1 MSKEFLGRGWKFPVA
16 VNPTTGR
23 IAMSEYEEDIKESI
37 RIILATAPGERLM
50 RPDFGCG
57 IHDLVFS
64 TISRITVGLFE
75 SRLRE
80 AITKWE
86 PRVDILKLDIS
97 TRDAANGKFETERDA
112 RSGKLFIKLACRVR
126 DTNTEF
132 NLVFPFYLN
141 EGAG

>member
-1 MSKEFLGRGWKFPVA
+1 MSKDFLGRGWKFPVA

-23 IAMSEYEEDIKESI
+23 IAMSEHEEDIKESI
-37 RIILATAPGERLM
+37 RIIIATAPGERVM

-64 TISRITVGLFE
+64 AISSVTVGLFE
-75 SRLRE
+75 SRVRE
-80 AITKWE
+80 AITKFE

-97 TRDAANGKFETERDA
+97 TRDADNGKLEINLTY
-112 RSGKLFIKLACRVR
+112 LVR

-132 NLVFPFYLN
+132 NLVFPFYLT